1 MLAAEFGVQHPH
13 GLGVPV
19 LDRATGGAKPRLV
32 RESGATYHPD
42 ASRGTGF
49 HPDVV
54 IERTGGVGR

>member
-1 MLAAEFGVQHPH
+1 LLATVFGVQHPH
-13 GLGVPV
+13 GLGVHV

-32 RESGATYHPD
+32 RDSGATYHSETVRD
-42 ASRGTGF
+42 TGF